1 MRFVPLFLLAVAALA
16 QPIAITHVNIVDVV
30 NGGVHPD
37 QTVIVESGKIASIS
51 PAANVKLTPNATVI
65 NASGEFLIPGLWDMH
80 VHLRSDL
87 RRPQT
92 RLISENEAMLNLF
105 LPNGVVG
112 IAEMGGDLA
121 DHVILWREEIRTGKR
136 DGPRIITAGRK
147 LDNDPPSWPGSIG
160 IKTAEDARDA
170 VRENQAAGADFI
182 KIYFRNASPAI
193 LGAVVDEAHKLHL
206 KVTGHKPGNMSIQE
220 FVESGVDG
228 MQHAEPLAAANRE
241 QVDGLTRERN
251 KRAGTPFAM
260 DQTEFMARF
269 YAMRDAAEGARL
281 YQSMAQKQ
289 FWVTP
294 TVAIYT
300 HTLEHGV
307 KDYDNDE
314 RRRFFAP
321 ALWRTWD
328 PKVTD
333 VARRPFEGNALA
345 LRKATTKI
353 SEESAVAAFKAGV
366 PMALGTDC
374 GADND
379 HMMPGWAV
387 HEEMEKLVQIGLTP
401 IDVLR
406 MATINAAKWRG
417 DANEGSV
424 ETGKVA
430 DLVLL
435 RSNPLSDIRHA
446 KEVDGVFQMG
456 RYYPREKLEGMLGR
470 AAERARSQ
478 SGSAK

>member
-1 MRFVPLFLLAVAALA
+1 MRCTLLISAVVAVA
-16 QPIAITHVNIVDVV
+16 QPIAITHVNVIDVV

-37 QTVIVESGKIASIS
+37 QTVIVEGGKIASIS
-51 PAANVKLTPNATVI
+51 PAAGAKLAPNATVI
-65 NASGEFLIPGLWDMH
+65 NATGEFLIPGLWDMH

-92 RLISENEAMLNLF
+92 RLASENEATLNLF

-121 DHVILWREEIRTGKR
+121 DHVIRWREEIRTGKR

-160 IKTAEDARDA
+160 IKTPEDAREA

-182 KIYFRNASPAI
+182 KIYFRNASPVI

-220 FVESGVDG
+220 FAESGVDG
-228 MQHAEPLAAANRE
+228 MQHAEHLPAAPRE
-241 QVDGLTRERN
+241 QFDALIRERT
-251 KRAGTPFAM
+251 RRMGTPFAM
-260 DQTEFMARF
+260 DQSEFTSRF
-269 YAMRDAAEGARL
+269 YAMRDPAEAAKL
-281 YQSMAQKQ
+281 YQLMAQKG

-294 TVAIYT
+294 TVSIYT
-300 HTLEHGV
+300 HVLEHGV

-333 VARRPFEGNALA
+333 VARRPIEGTAALN

-353 SEESAVAAFKAGV
+353 SEESGAAAFKAGV
-366 PMALGTDC
+366 QMTLGTDC

-379 HMMPGWAV
+379 HQMPGWAV
-387 HEEMEKLVQIGLTP
+387 HEEMEKLVQNGLTP

-446 KEVDGVFQMG
+446 KEIDGVLQAG
-456 RYYPREKLEGMLGR
+456 RYYSRVMLERMLEM

-478 SGSAK
+478 SAAAK